1 MARRSGFRPRSQRS
15 SGVAR
20 DWGAGTG
27 GSAVLSINGSI
38 NTILGSGVQT
48 TGSELT
54 LLRTRGILDI
64 FLTSV
69 TTEGDGFF
77 GAVGI
82 AIASDQAFTAGVSS
96 LPTPLAEEFANVWLW
111 HSFISIHASEVLVIP
126 GGSGSAHQR
135 IEVDS
140 KAMRKFDANQVMY
153 CALDVVE
160 IGAAVASVFMDS
172 RILFQDSG
180 R

>member
-1 MARRSGFRPRSQRS
+1 MARRSAFRPRGQRS

-27 GSAVLSINGSI
+27 GTGVTLINATGS
-38 NTILGSGVQT
+38 TILGAGVQT

-54 LLRTRGILDI
+54 LLRTRGIVDLFTKGTVATD
-64 FLTSV
+64 
-69 TTEGDGFF
+69 GNGFF

-82 AIASDQAFTAGVSS
+82 GVFTDQAFTAGVAS
-96 LPTPLAEEFANVWLW
+96 LPTPLTDSFSNVWLW
-111 HSFISIHASEVLVIP
+111 HQYISVHVGDQSEY
-126 GGSGSAHQR
+126 SAGPESAQR
-135 IEVDS
+135 VMIDS
-140 KAMRKFDANQVMY
+140 KAMRKFDANQVLA
-153 CALDVVE
+153 CILEVVE
-160 IGAAVASVFMDS
+160 IGTMEMNVFHDS